1 MIGSSRPNIACWD
14 QLQANT
20 DSARRTFST
29 RLMIRSFRRCPRRD
43 KDLTFDAPRYQSFTW
58 EAFRRRRGAGDYE
71 DLGEEVQISHYRV
84 PD

>member
-1 MIGSSRPNIACWD
+1 LPSE
-14 QLQANT
+14 
-20 DSARRTFST
+20 
-29 RLMIRSFRRCPRRD
+29 D

-84 PD
+84 